1 MGTRENNGS
10 GRRATGTSYPVAG
23 DVSRLSL
30 YGGQY
35 GGSLDDDGI
44 SSVITKRETMPFS
57 ATRMDPEVITLGE
70 IRQKGKDHMIALIR
84 VI

>member
-1 MGTRENNGS
+1 MAHT
-10 GRRATGTSYPVAG
+10 Y
-23 DVSRLSL
+23 
-30 YGGQY
+30 
-35 GGSLDDDGI
+35 DGI

-57 ATRMDPEVITLGE
+57 ATWMDPEVITLGE